1 MECSFNPAE
10 TDERFSGTA
19 LVRHTEDPL
28 FSSVFDLMS
37 GVVTCGYPSVHA
49 ACRHTQDEIG
59 VSVTSVY
66 NKLNGIETGASAGPV
81 RYAADESAPVIA
93 ELGGTEEP
101 WFPGYRV

>member
-1 MECSFNPAE
+1 
-10 TDERFSGTA
+10 
-19 LVRHTEDPL
+19 
-28 FSSVFDLMS
+28 MS